1 LSKATLV
8 SACWLDMRQ
17 QLLSLLLLLLL
28 PAGLLVVSVPNIWQC
43 L

>member
-1 LSKATLV
+1 LSKVTLV

-28 PAGLLVVSVPNIWQC
+28 LLLSAG
-43 L
+43 